1 MCSDWHKVEDFISFL
16 EVDGRTSVP
25 QWQPPRAVEIDKKLR
40 DDFRRMLR
48 DHAITTQET
57 DPILAVL
64 FRSQA
69 AQLEDVYDQ
78 AAESIPLAVLDEL
91 MAGLGMPERRSQP
104 AQTIIRFT
112 LKDDR
117 EQLAAGTELIGEA
130 ASREKLVFAL
140 DTGIEVSPAE
150 IGLVAIYQDGS
161 LRLHPGT
168 QLAKEFEEA
177 RPSFEPVNAELGP
190 NPAIFIAIDVDV
202 GRHLSNHGL
211 YFELIPEAKDLLTY
225 LQRETWSLL
234 DDEGQIH
241 VKGLLRPTAGNAGV
255 RMLEW
260 LSTPKTEAG
269 SKLLPGGFY
278 GARVFILPEIPPER
292 GFIAKV
298 PVKMEAP
305 LKRIFQTAGKDLFN
319 KRRAWLRIGLP
330 REARTITEDI
340 VRIVLHCTTASN
352 IEVLNQTIYFENEGT
367 SIPLNG
373 GGRVRHL
380 VKPISIKG
388 ESGSEYLHEADPT
401 ATEHTGRY
409 RFRRERLEIE
419 PARTVRGISDNY
431 ANVRLLL
438 SNGQLANGVNTRAVT
453 TFLKKV
459 SLPALKFTNLT
470 GAAGGTDGES
480 FAQAQNRFSEL
491 LLSRERA
498 VTYADLQAIVKAF
511 EPRVH
516 HLNCLATLE
525 RTPDGLRRVQKVIA
539 ALDRQSFTAP
549 DEESMVLQRELEAH
563 LQERAMLGLNIR
575 VAIEWI

>member
-1 MCSDWHKVEDFISFL
+1 M
-16 EVDGRTSVP
+16 P

-48 DHAITTQET
+48 EYGITTQET

-104 AQTIIRFT
+104 AQAIIRFT
-112 LKDDR
+112 LKTDR

-140 DTGIEVSPAE
+140 DTGIEVSPAQ
-150 IGLVAIYQDGS
+150 ISLVAIYENGS
-161 LRLHPGT
+161 LRLHQGT
-168 QLAKEFEEA
+168 ELPKDFEEA

-190 NPAIFIAIDVDV
+190 NPAIFIAIDVDN

-211 YFELIPEAKDLLTY
+211 YFELIPEARDLLTY

-234 DDEGQIH
+234 DDEGQINA
-241 VKGLLRPTAGNAGV
+241 KGLLRPTAGNAGV
-255 RMLEW
+255 RTLQW
-260 LSTPKTEAG
+260 LSAALPSTTETR
-269 SKLLPGGFY
+269 SNLQPEGFY
-278 GARVFILPEIPPER
+278 GKRVFIFPEVPPER
-292 GFIAKV
+292 GFIAKT
-298 PVKMEAP
+298 PVKMEAA
-305 LKRIFQTAGKDLFN
+305 LKRIFQTAGKDLFA

-330 REARTITEDI
+330 QEAQSIAEDI

-352 IEVLNQTIYFENEGT
+352 VEVLNETINFEKDGT

-373 GGRVRHL
+373 SGRARYLVR
-380 VKPISIKG
+380 PISIKG
-388 ESGSEYLHEADPT
+388 ENGSEYLHEANPT
-401 ATEHTGRY
+401 ATEQTGRY

-419 PARTVRGISDNY
+419 PARTARGIADLS

-438 SNGQLANGVNTRAVT
+438 SNGKLANGVSAGAIT
-453 TFLKKV
+453 TFLKKI
-459 SLPALKFTNLT
+459 SIPGLEITSLT

-480 FAQAQNRFSEL
+480 FTKAQNRFAEL

-498 VTYADLQAIVKAF
+498 VTYADIQAIVKAF
-511 EPRVH
+511 EPRIR

-525 RTPDGLRRVQKVIA
+525 RTPDGLRRVQRLTA
-539 ALDRQSFTAP
+539 ALDRHSFTAP
-549 DEESMVLQRELEAH
+549 DEESIILQCELEAH
-563 LQERAMLGLNIR
+563 LQERALLGLNIR

>member
-1 MCSDWHKVEDFISFL
+1 M
-16 EVDGRTSVP
+16 P

-48 DHAITTQET
+48 EYGITTQET

-78 AAESIPLAVLDEL
+78 AAESIPLAILDEL

-117 EQLAAGTELIGEA
+117 EQLGIGTELIGEA

-150 IGLVAIYQDGS
+150 ISLVAIYQNGS

-168 QLAKEFEEA
+168 ELAREFEDA

-190 NPAIFIAIDVDV
+190 NPAIFIAINVDD

-211 YFELIPEAKDLLTY
+211 YFELIPEARDLLTY

-234 DDEGQIH
+234 DDDGQIH
-241 VKGLLRPTAGNAGV
+241 AKGLLRPTTGNAGV
-255 RMLEW
+255 RILEW
-260 LSTPKTEAG
+260 LSTALPANRSNLQPK
-269 SKLLPGGFY
+269 GFY
-278 GARVFILPEIPPER
+278 GDKVFIFPEVPPER
-292 GFIAKV
+292 GFIAKT
-298 PVKMEAP
+298 PVKMEVP
-305 LKRIFQTAGKDLFN
+305 LKRIFQTAGKDLFA
-319 KRRAWLRIGLP
+319 KPRAWLRIGLP
-330 REARTITEDI
+330 QEARTITEDI

-352 IEVLNQTIYFENEGT
+352 VEVLNQTIYFENDGT
-367 SIPLNG
+367 SIPFNG
-373 GGRVRHL
+373 GGRARYLVR
-380 VKPISIKG
+380 PISIKG
-388 ESGSEYLHEADPT
+388 ENGSEYLHEVDPT
-401 ATEHTGRY
+401 ATELTGRY
-409 RFRRERLEIE
+409 RFRRDRLEIE
-419 PARTVRGISDNY
+419 PARTARGVSDRF

-438 SNGQLANGVNTRAVT
+438 SNGKLANGVSTGAVT
-453 TFLKKV
+453 TFLKKI
-459 SLPALKFTNLT
+459 SIPALKVTNLN

-480 FAQAQNRFSEL
+480 FVQAQNRFAEL

-511 EPRVH
+511 EPRVRN
-516 HLNCLATLE
+516 LNCLATLE
-525 RTPDGLRRVQKVIA
+525 RTPTGLRRVQRITA
-539 ALDRQSFTAP
+539 ALDRHSFTAP
-549 DEESMVLQRELEAH
+549 DEESIILQRELEAH
-563 LQERAMLGLNIR
+563 LQERALLGLNIR
-575 VAIEWI
+575 VSIEWI

>member
-1 MCSDWHKVEDFISFL
+1 MPH
-16 EVDGRTSVP
+16 
-25 QWQPPRAVEIDKKLR
+25 WQPPRANEIDKKLR

-48 DHAITTQET
+48 EYGITTQET

-78 AAESIPLAVLDEL
+78 AAESIPLAILDEL

-117 EQLAAGTELIGEA
+117 EQLGIGTELIGEA

-150 IGLVAIYQDGS
+150 ISLVAIYQNGS

-168 QLAKEFEEA
+168 ELAKEFEEA

-190 NPAIFIAIDVDV
+190 NPAIFIAIDVDD

-211 YFELIPEAKDLLTY
+211 YFELIPEARDLLTY

-234 DDEGQIH
+234 DDDGQIH
-241 VKGLLRPTAGNAGV
+241 AKGLLRPTTGNAGV
-255 RMLEW
+255 RILEW
-260 LSTPKTEAG
+260 LSTALPANRSNLQPK
-269 SKLLPGGFY
+269 GFY
-278 GARVFILPEIPPER
+278 GDKVFIFPEVPPER
-292 GFIAKV
+292 GFIAKT
-298 PVKMEAP
+298 PAKMEVP
-305 LKRIFQTAGKDLFN
+305 LKRIFQTAGKDLFA
-319 KRRAWLRIGLP
+319 KPRAWLRIGLP
-330 REARTITEDI
+330 QEARTITEDI

-352 IEVLNQTIYFENEGT
+352 VEVLNQTIYFENDGT
-367 SIPLNG
+367 SIPFNG
-373 GGRVRHL
+373 GGRARYLVR
-380 VKPISIKG
+380 PISIKG
-388 ESGSEYLHEADPT
+388 ENGSEYLHEVDPT
-401 ATEHTGRY
+401 ATELTGRY
-409 RFRRERLEIE
+409 RFRRDRLEIE
-419 PARTVRGISDNY
+419 PASTARDVSDRF

-438 SNGQLANGVNTRAVT
+438 SNGKLANGVSAGAIT
-453 TFLKKV
+453 TFLKKI
-459 SLPALKFTNLT
+459 SIPALKVTNLN

-480 FAQAQNRFSEL
+480 FVQAQNRFAEL

-511 EPRVH
+511 EPRVRN
-516 HLNCLATLE
+516 LNCLATLE
-525 RTPDGLRRVQKVIA
+525 RTPTGLRRVQRITA
-539 ALDRQSFTAP
+539 ALDRHSFTAP
-549 DEESMVLQRELEAH
+549 DEESVILQRELEAH
-563 LQERAMLGLNIR
+563 LQERALLGLNIR

>member
-1 MCSDWHKVEDFISFL
+1 M
-16 EVDGRTSVP
+16 P

-48 DHAITTQET
+48 EYGITTQET

-78 AAESIPLAVLDEL
+78 AAESIPLAILDEL

-117 EQLAAGTELIGEA
+117 EQLGIGTELIGEA

-150 IGLVAIYQDGS
+150 ISLVAIYQNGS

-168 QLAKEFEEA
+168 ELAREFEEA

-190 NPAIFIAIDVDV
+190 NPAIFIAIDVDD

-211 YFELIPEAKDLLTY
+211 YFELIPEARDLLTY

-234 DDEGQIH
+234 DDDGQIH
-241 VKGLLRPTAGNAGV
+241 AKGLLRPTTGNAGV
-255 RMLEW
+255 RILEW
-260 LSTPKTEAG
+260 LSTALPANRSNLQPK
-269 SKLLPGGFY
+269 GFY
-278 GARVFILPEIPPER
+278 GDKVFIFPEVPPER
-292 GFIAKV
+292 GFIAKT
-298 PVKMEAP
+298 PVKMEVP
-305 LKRIFQTAGKDLFN
+305 LKRIFQTAGKDLFA
-319 KRRAWLRIGLP
+319 KPRAWLRIGLP
-330 REARTITEDI
+330 QEARTITEDI

-352 IEVLNQTIYFENEGT
+352 VEVLNQTIYFENDGT
-367 SIPLNG
+367 SIPFNG
-373 GGRVRHL
+373 GGRARYLVR
-380 VKPISIKG
+380 PISIKG
-388 ESGSEYLHEADPT
+388 ENGSEYLHEVDPT
-401 ATEHTGRY
+401 ATELTGRY
-409 RFRRERLEIE
+409 RFRRDRLEIE
-419 PARTVRGISDNY
+419 PARTARGVSDRF

-438 SNGQLANGVNTRAVT
+438 SNGKLANGVSAGAVT
-453 TFLKKV
+453 TFLKKI
-459 SLPALKFTNLT
+459 SIPALKVTNLN

-480 FAQAQNRFSEL
+480 FVQAQNRFAEL

-511 EPRVH
+511 EPRVRN
-516 HLNCLATLE
+516 LNCLATLE
-525 RTPDGLRRVQKVIA
+525 RTPTGLRRVQRITA
-539 ALDRQSFTAP
+539 ALDRHSFTAP
-549 DEESMVLQRELEAH
+549 DEESIILQRELEAH
-563 LQERAMLGLNIR
+563 LQERALLGLNIR

>member
-1 MCSDWHKVEDFISFL
+1 M
-16 EVDGRTSVP
+16 P

-48 DHAITTQET
+48 EYGITTQET

-78 AAESIPLAVLDEL
+78 AAESIPLAILDEL

-117 EQLAAGTELIGEA
+117 EQLGIGTELIGEA

-150 IGLVAIYQDGS
+150 ISLVAIYQNGS

-168 QLAKEFEEA
+168 ELAREFEEA

-190 NPAIFIAIDVDV
+190 NPAIFIAIDVDD

-211 YFELIPEAKDLLTY
+211 YFELIPEARDLLTY
-225 LQRETWSLL
+225 LQRESWSLL
-234 DDEGQIH
+234 DDDGQIH
-241 VKGLLRPTAGNAGV
+241 AKGLLRPTTGNAGV
-255 RMLEW
+255 RILEW
-260 LSTPKTEAG
+260 LSTALPANRSNLQPK
-269 SKLLPGGFY
+269 GFY
-278 GARVFILPEIPPER
+278 GDKVFIFPEVPPER
-292 GFIAKV
+292 GFIAKT
-298 PVKMEAP
+298 PVKMEVP
-305 LKRIFQTAGKDLFN
+305 LKRIFQTAGKDLFA
-319 KRRAWLRIGLP
+319 KPRAWLRIGLP
-330 REARTITEDI
+330 QEARTITEDI

-352 IEVLNQTIYFENEGT
+352 VEVLNQTIYFENDGT
-367 SIPLNG
+367 SIPFNG
-373 GGRVRHL
+373 GGRARYLVR
-380 VKPISIKG
+380 PISIKG
-388 ESGSEYLHEADPT
+388 ENGSEYLHEVDPT
-401 ATEHTGRY
+401 ATELTGRY
-409 RFRRERLEIE
+409 RFRRDRLEIE
-419 PARTVRGISDNY
+419 PARTARDVSDRF

-438 SNGQLANGVNTRAVT
+438 SNGKLANGVSAGAVT
-453 TFLKKV
+453 TFLKKI
-459 SLPALKFTNLT
+459 SIPALKATNLN

-480 FAQAQNRFSEL
+480 FVQAQNRFAEL

-511 EPRVH
+511 EPRVRN
-516 HLNCLATLE
+516 LNCLATLE
-525 RTPDGLRRVQKVIA
+525 RTPTGLRRVQRITA
-539 ALDRQSFTAP
+539 ALDRHSFTAP
-549 DEESMVLQRELEAH
+549 DEESIILQRELEAH
-563 LQERAMLGLNIR
+563 LQERALLGLNIR
-575 VAIEWI
+575 VSIEWI